1 MSQGRKVYL
10 EAIRIVAI
18 WLVIFNHTDGFI
30 YYTTTDNWLT
40 WLYSIVLSAICRTA
54 VPLFLMIS
62 GALLLGKEE
71 SFKTLFCKRVLRI
84 VLVIVVFSALYYLL
98 DIANNRISEA
108 GVVDFLTRLLNSD
121 RRLRESFWFLYAYL
135 FFLLSLPLLR
145 KLASGI
151 NETLIFYMI
160 CLKGI
165 NDLVLPL
172 LNGMY
177 GIVVSFDIKIICD
190 YIYYGF
196 MGYYLTHMGE
206 TTLKKISKRRL
217 CVCLGILVILSIG
230 IVQLLYLK
238 MGIYVP
244 SNLDMLLF
252 LMTPVLWLL
261 IREITESLPDDSR
274 INSLII
280 AIGGCAFGIYLL
292 DNFVRW
298 QFLSTYVYLSE
309 HTVGVFAN
317 SVYVVLVFVI
327 GGIYTWVLKKIPLLK
342 KFL

>member
-40 WLYSIVLSAICRTA
+40 WLYSIVLSAACRTA

-62 GALLLGKEE
+62 GALLLEKEE

-84 VLVIVVFSALYYLL
+84 VLVLVVFSALYYLL
-98 DIANNRISEA
+98 DIANNRISDA
-108 GVVDFLTRLLNSD
+108 GVVDFLIRLLNSD
-121 RRLRESFWFLYAYL
+121 KRLRESFWFLYSYL
-135 FFLLSLPLLR
+135 FFLLSLPFLR

-151 NETLIFYMI
+151 NETLIIYMI

-165 NDLVLPL
+165 SNLALPF

-190 YIYYGF
+190 YIYYGLL
-196 MGYYLTHMGE
+196 GYYLTHMGE
-206 TTLKKISKRRL
+206 TTLKNVKKRIL
-217 CVCLGILVILSIG
+217 WICFGILVILSIG
-230 IVQLLYLK
+230 IMQLFYLRT
-238 MGIYVP
+238 GIYVQGY
-244 SNLDMLLF
+244 LDMLIF

-261 IREITESLPDDSR
+261 IREITESLPEDGR

-280 AIGGCAFGIYLL
+280 AIGSCAFGIYLL

-327 GGIYTWVLKKIPLLK
+327 GGIYTWILKKIPLLK